1 MTTLLP
7 TDADNNPI
15 PAMRLKASGG
25 AHSISAS
32 GSSARNTTAFDAAT
46 RVISLYA
53 TVPVYVRFGGAS
65 ITAANT
71 DHYFPEGLYYDVS
84 IGDGDKGPH
93 ATHVAVLAVSASG
106 TVYIS
111 EKE

>member
-1 MTTLLP
+1 MTWPETK
-7 TDADNNPI
+7 
-15 PAMRLKASGG
+15 PAPSLANTKAITGMV
-25 AHSISAS
+25 
-32 GSSARNTTAFDAAT
+32 T
-46 RVISLYA
+46 
-53 TVPVYVRFGGAS
+53 AS

>member
-7 TDADNNPI
+7 RDSENNII
-15 PAMRLKASGG
+15 PTIRLKASG
-25 AHSISAS
+25 AHSIAAS
-32 GSSARNTTAFDAAT
+32 TTSARNSTAFNIDT

-53 TVPVYVRFGGAS
+53 TVPVFVKFGTSAVTATAS
-65 ITAANT
+65 
-71 DHYFPEGLYYDVS
+71 DHYFPSGVYYDFS
-84 IGDGDKGPH
+84 IGGDKVGH
-93 ATHVAVLAVSASG
+93 YTHVAVIRASADG